1 MNCINVSAGVSIGR
15 GGSGGVTLQGVGLYV
30 SAGVTIGMNGLFVTG
45 GMTVQGT
52 AWSQSAWT
60 TTGVTSDLR
69 LIKQIQ
75 PLSNS
80 LAKINKLRGVHF
92 SWKVDEISDLSADEG
107 RHIGVIAQD
116 VQQVLPEVVSEIN
129 GGKYLGVDYT
139 ALIPVLLE
147 SIRELDIKNKALEDR
162 VSRLE
167 KFLVDSLVTHERE
180 RVF

>member
-1 MNCINVSAGVSIGR
+1 
-15 GGSGGVTLQGVGLYV
+15 
-30 SAGVTIGMNGLFVTG
+30 MNGLFVTG

-60 TTGVTSDLR
+60 TTVTSDLR

-80 LAKINKLRGVHF
+80 LAKINKLRGVYF
-92 SWKVDEISDLSADEG
+92 SWKVDEVSDLSADEG

-162 VSRLE
+162 VVSRLE

>member
-1 MNCINVSAGVSIGR
+1 M
-15 GGSGGVTLQGVGLYV
+15 
-30 SAGVTIGMNGLFVTG
+30 
-45 GMTVQGT
+45 
-52 AWSQSAWT
+52 
-60 TTGVTSDLR
+60 TSDLR

-80 LAKINKLRGVHF
+80 LAKINKLRGVYF

-162 VSRLE
+162 VVSRLE
-167 KFLVDSLVTHERE
+167 KFFVDSLVTHERE